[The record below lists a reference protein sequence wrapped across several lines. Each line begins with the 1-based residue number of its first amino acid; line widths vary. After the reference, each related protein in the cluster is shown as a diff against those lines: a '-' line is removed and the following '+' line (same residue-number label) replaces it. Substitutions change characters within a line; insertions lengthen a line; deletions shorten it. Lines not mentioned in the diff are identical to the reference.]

1 MVLNIVSMT
10 TSLAETTLQEL
21 YGNDYAT
28 GFVEDNRR
36 YIADLLVSNI
46 AGLNFRE
53 VKHDFSSLFG
63 EDGQIRPKWFDHI
76 KKNIE
81 QMRNSLIVKKITDMN
96 QIPRLLNEPQITY
109 LKVFDLH
116 RKNVYILFVT
126 PYILDS
132 L

>member
-1 MVLNIVSMT
+1 MSQLLQE
-10 TSLAETTLQEL
+10 TSLQEI
-21 YGNDYAT
+21 YGDGYVNE
-28 GFVEDNRR
+28 FVEDNRR
-36 YIADLLVSNI
+36 YVADLLVSNI

-53 VKHDFSSLFG
+53 VKHDFSVLFDK
-63 EDGQIRPKWFDHI
+63 DGQISQKWFDHI
-76 KKNIE
+76 QKNI
-81 QMRNSLIVKKITDMN
+81 QSMRPGLVIRKVTDRN

-116 RKNVYILFVT
+116 RKNIYILFIT

>member
-1 MVLNIVSMT
+1 MSQVLQ
-10 TSLAETTLQEL
+10 ETTLQEI
-21 YGNDYAT
+21 YGDSYVND
-28 GFVEDNRR
+28 FVEDNRR

-53 VKHDFSSLFG
+53 VKHDFSVLF
-63 EDGQIRPKWFDHI
+63 DKTTGQISENWFKHI
-76 KKNIE
+76 QKNIHD
-81 QMRNSLIVKKITDMN
+81 MRPGLIIRQVTDKN
-96 QIPRLLNEPQITY
+96 QIPRLLNEPEITY

-116 RKNVYILFVT
+116 RKNIYILFVT